1 MSSPRRHLSIS
12 WAMALLGRSLTI
24 ALLLAILY
32 GPLLVHWVD
41 GWVSKSI
48 SIQHE
53 YFSHGLLGLPF
64 AAYIAWDKRDRWAQL
79 PNRCHPLGLGLVGLA
94 CLMYVTGLPDWM
106 NLSLPVMLTGVC
118 LCLKST
124 AGVRLQ
130 AISLVLVAL
139 ATPTQLPYLIEPYVL
154 PLQQLIAAVA
164 GFLLIQLGL
173 PVTVESIYVYVNGQ
187 TVEVAPHCAGLKM
200 LFTSLYVAL
209 MLAYWTRAYRSR
221 LWMGLFFTGTVAIS
235 VVGNILRNAL
245 LSYFHG
251 MGKTEAFDWL
261 HESWGG
267 DLYSAL
273 MLLSIIIL
281 LRFIQ
286 SRVPPSLALGASSS
300 SYSQSV

>member
-1 MSSPRRHLSIS
+1 MSPRRYLTPN
-12 WAMALLGRSLTI
+12 WAIAALLT
-24 ALLLAILY
+24 ILY

-41 GWVSKSI
+41 GWLHKSI

-64 AAYIAWDKRDRWAQL
+64 AAYIAWDKRNAWAEL

-94 CLMYVTGLPDWM
+94 SLMYLTRLPDWM
-106 NLSLPVMLTGVC
+106 NLSLPVMLVG
-118 LCLKST
+118 LCLSLKSVV
-124 AGVRLQ
+124 GVRLQ

-139 ATPTQLPYLIEPYVL
+139 ATPNQLPYLIEPYIL
-154 PLQQLIAAVA
+154 PLQQLIASVA
-164 GFLLIQLGL
+164 GFLLVQLSV
-173 PVTVESIYVYVNGQ
+173 PVTVEGIYLFVNGQ

-209 MLAYWTRAYRSR
+209 MLLYWTGAYKSR
-221 LWMGLFFTGTVAIS
+221 LRTSLFLGGTVAVS

-251 MGKTEAFDWL
+251 MGQDGAFEWL

-273 MLLSIIIL
+273 MLLTIIL
-281 LRFIQ
+281 LLRLILD
-286 SRVPPSLALGASSS
+286 RVPASLNLVVQSPSSS
-300 SYSQSV
+300 V

>member
-1 MSSPRRHLSIS
+1 MLSLRRYPTSNL
-12 WAMALLGRSLTI
+12 AI
-24 ALLLAILY
+24 AALLAILY

-41 GWVSKSI
+41 GWLHKSI

-64 AAYIAWDKRDRWAQL
+64 AAYIAWGKRNAWGEL
-79 PNRCHPLGLGLVGLA
+79 PNRCHPLGLLLVGLA
-94 CLMYVTGLPDWM
+94 SVMYFTRLPDWM
-106 NLSLPVMLTGVC
+106 NLSLPIMLVG
-118 LCLKST
+118 LCLSLKGM
-124 AGVRLQ
+124 AGLRLQ

-139 ATPTQLPYLIEPYVL
+139 ATPNQLPYLIEPYIL
-154 PLQQLIAAVA
+154 PLQQLIASVA
-164 GFLLIQLGL
+164 GFLLVQLGV
-173 PVTVESIYVYVNGQ
+173 PVTVKSIYLFVNGQ

-209 MLAYWTRAYRSR
+209 MLVYWTGAYRSR
-221 LWMGLFFTGTVAIS
+221 LKTSLFFGGTVAIS

-251 MGKTEAFDWL
+251 MGQSGAFEWL

-273 MLLSIIIL
+273 MLLTIIVL
-281 LRFIQ
+281 LRLIQ
-286 SRVPPSLALGASSS
+286 DRVPDRLNLVVQSPSSS
-300 SYSQSV
+300 V